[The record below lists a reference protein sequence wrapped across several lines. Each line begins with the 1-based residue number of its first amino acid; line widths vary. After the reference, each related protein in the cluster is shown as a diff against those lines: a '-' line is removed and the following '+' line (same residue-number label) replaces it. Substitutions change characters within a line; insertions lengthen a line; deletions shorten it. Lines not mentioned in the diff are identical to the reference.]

1 TSLPAAKSA
10 IACSTVENGMEVSES
25 SRSAA
30 PAGRSPRGRVRGD
43 ELADVLPDHVRLDVH
58 DVAGTERAERGVH
71 PRVLD
76 ERYLKNPRS
85 GERVHGQA
93 DTVDRDGAVRNHQ
106 RLEVVGEPD
115 VDEEGVVAAVD
126 ALHRADAVDVALHH
140 VAAEAVAET

>member
-58 DVAGTERAERGVH
+58 DVAGTERAEGGVR

-93 DTVDRDGAVRNHQ
+93 DTVDRDGAVRHHE
-106 RLEVVGEPD
+106 RLEIIGKSH
-115 VDEEGVVAAVD
+115 VDEQRVVAPMD
-126 ALHRADAVDVALHH
+126 ALH
-140 VAAEAVAET
+140 